1 MFTAFCLARQGW
13 HGTFVLGVGLGDRG
27 QALALALLAV
37 GACGLFLEGDAG
49 RMRAAERAGC
59 CTFTVNSLSEALLP
73 LKNELRQGR
82 AITVG
87 LSGDPTIWLQE
98 MAERGVLPDVVAS
111 ESDSDGVL
119 PLVGWGARAIHGLGL
134 SRVASESLDLGAL
147 LEVATARTWR
157 LENDIAET
165 MVERR
170 ERDAALLGG
179 IGSEAPLRD
188 AMRQWLQV
196 SPSLFPREKIRAHWV
211 EAG

>member
-1 MFTAFCLARQGW
+1 MFTAFCLARQSW
-13 HGTFVLGVGLGDRG
+13 HGTFVLGVGLGDSG
-27 QALALALLAV
+27 QALALASLAV

-49 RMRAAERAGC
+49 RMRVAERAGC

-98 MAERGVLPDVVAS
+98 IVERGVLPDVVAT
-111 ESDSDGVL
+111 ESGGDDL
-119 PLVGWGARAIHGLGL
+119 RPLVTWGARPVHGLGL
-134 SRVASESLDLGAL
+134 ARAALESLDLGAL
-147 LEVATARTWR
+147 LEDTTARKWR
-157 LENDIAET
+157 LGNDIAET

-170 ERDAALLGG
+170 ERDAALLGEDTAG
-179 IGSEAPLRD
+179 TSVRD

-196 SPSLFPREKIRAHWV
+196 APSLFPREKIRAHWV